1 CPMKRSASATLVVAA
16 CMAAVWTAAFI
27 APHAQSRRG
36 NDQGNDQNN
45 RTFDRTI
52 AANARDLFARG
63 RDVFR
68 HDTFGDEHFWRDT
81 IHLHQ
86 AIEGAR
92 FGGVGDGI
100 SPATAL
106 ALGLKVDAAA
116 LPESLIEDIKH
127 GRVNLNDPATTLA
140 LLRLNAVVGVVG
152 FGNNGKGG
160 LQ

>member
-1 CPMKRSASATLVVAA
+1 
-16 CMAAVWTAAFI
+16 
-27 APHAQSRRG
+27 
-36 NDQGNDQNN
+36 N

-68 HDTFGDEHFWRDT
+68 HDTFGDEHFWGDT

-106 ALGLKVDAAA
+106 ALGLKGDAAP

-160 LQ
+160 LQSIGITCALCHSTVDDSVASGIGRRLDGWANRDLNVG